1 MRNESS
7 KIISYNNMDLIK
19 PDSRKELI
27 ADLETKTGMKINRI
41 NIKEFD
47 LAKNRVQIEVFYFD
61 KLNKH

>member
-1 MRNESS
+1 
-7 KIISYNNMDLIK
+7 MDLIK